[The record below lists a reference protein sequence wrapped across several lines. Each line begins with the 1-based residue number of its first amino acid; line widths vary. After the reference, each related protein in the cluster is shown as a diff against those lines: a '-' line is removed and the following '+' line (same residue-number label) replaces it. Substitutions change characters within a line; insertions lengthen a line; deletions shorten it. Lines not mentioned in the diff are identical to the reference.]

1 MQRGWL
7 LVGPVVMILAVFAA
21 PAFAENEG
29 KDHGEESKKKLEEVR
44 TVVEGQGEPKDILER
59 VKKLLEKKHE
69 ENIFTGFLDLSI
81 WTIVVFLILFV
92 VLRKYAWGPMME
104 GLENREKNIRGELES
119 AQKANADAQALRA
132 DFERQIKE
140 AQQKVRDMI
149 DEARKN
155 GEQLKTDLVNQGTA
169 AIQAEKERAR
179 RELETEA
186 EQERVKLFQQVT
198 HLASLVSAKAVRR
211 QLTIEDQ
218 HRLVDE
224 ALNDLGVAANE
235 RQRVLASIQ

>member
-1 MQRGWL
+1 MQRVWL
-7 LVGPVVMILAVFAA
+7 LLGLGVLLLVLSAA
-21 PAFAENEG
+21 GARAQHPPDEPGAKSPTGEAIEHAEE
-29 KDHGEESKKKLEEVR
+29 KEKS
-44 TVVEGQGEPKDILER
+44 DIFE
-59 VKKLLEKKHE
+59 
-69 ENIFTGFLDLSI
+69 GFLDLSI
-81 WTIVVFLILFV
+81 WTIVVFLILFF

-132 DFERQIKE
+132 DFERKINE
-140 AQQKVRDMI
+140 AQQQVRSMI

-169 AIQAEKERAR
+169 AVHAEKDRAR
-179 RELETEA
+179 RELQTEA

-198 HLASLVSAKAVRR
+198 QLASLVSAKAVRR

>member
-1 MQRGWL
+1 MQRVWLLLGLGVLLLALSAGAAWAQERHEAGGDAKPPGTAPIKEAAEHAQHEEESNIFKGWL
-7 LVGPVVMILAVFAA
+7 
-21 PAFAENEG
+21 
-29 KDHGEESKKKLEEVR
+29 
-44 TVVEGQGEPKDILER
+44 
-59 VKKLLEKKHE
+59 
-69 ENIFTGFLDLSI
+69 DLGL
-81 WTIVVFLILFV
+81 WTIVVFLVLFF
-92 VLRKYAWGPMME
+92 VLRRYAWGPMLE
-104 GLENREKNIRGELES
+104 GLENREKHIRGELES

-132 DFERQIKE
+132 EFDRKINE
-140 AQQKVRDMI
+140 AHQQVQAMI

-169 AIQAEKERAR
+169 AIQAEKDRAR
-179 RELETEA
+179 RELQTEA

-198 HLASLVSAKAVRR
+198 QLASLVSAKAVRR
-211 QLTIEDQ
+211 QMTIEDQ

>member
-7 LVGPVVMILAVFAA
+7 LLGLGVVLLMLFAA
-21 PAFAENEG
+21 SGRTQEHHEPGGDAKPPGTAPIKEAAEHAQHE
-29 KDHGEESKKKLEEVR
+29 EES
-44 TVVEGQGEPKDILER
+44 
-59 VKKLLEKKHE
+59 
-69 ENIFTGFLDLSI
+69 NIFKGWLDLGL
-81 WTIVVFLILFV
+81 WTIVVFLVLFF
-92 VLRKYAWGPMME
+92 VLRKYAWGPMLE

-119 AQKANADAQALRA
+119 AQKANAEAQALRA
-132 DFERQIKE
+132 EFERKIND
-140 AQQKVRDMI
+140 AQQQVRAMI

-155 GEQLKTDLVNQGTA
+155 GEQLKADMQNQAAA
-169 AIQAEKERAR
+169 AIQAEKDRAR
-179 RELETEA
+179 RELQTEA

-198 HLASLVSAKAVRR
+198 QLASLVSAKAVRR
-211 QLTIEDQ
+211 QMTIEDQ

>member
-1 MQRGWL
+1 MQRVWL
-7 LVGPVVMILAVFAA
+7 LVGLGVLLLVLSAAGARAQHPTDEPGAKSPVGDATEHAGH
-21 PAFAENEG
+21 E
-29 KDHGEESKKKLEEVR
+29 EES
-44 TVVEGQGEPKDILER
+44 
-59 VKKLLEKKHE
+59 
-69 ENIFTGFLDLSI
+69 NIFKGALDLSI
-81 WTIVVFLILFV
+81 WTIVVFLVLFF
-92 VLRKYAWGPMME
+92 VLRKFAWGPMME
-104 GLENREKNIRGELES
+104 GLENREKNIRGELEG
-119 AQKANADAQALRA
+119 AQKANAEAQTLRQE
-132 DFERQIKE
+132 FERKINE
-140 AQQKVRDMI
+140 AQQQVRAMI

-169 AIQAEKERAR
+169 AIQAEKDRAR
-179 RELETEA
+179 RELQTEA

-198 HLASLVSAKAVRR
+198 QLASLVSAKAVRR

>member
-1 MQRGWL
+1 MQRVWL
-7 LVGPVVMILAVFAA
+7 LLGSGVLLLVLFAA
-21 PAFAENEG
+21 GARAQHPADEPGAKSPADEATREAE
-29 KDHGEESKKKLEEVR
+29 KKEES
-44 TVVEGQGEPKDILER
+44 DIF
-59 VKKLLEKKHE
+59 K
-69 ENIFTGFLDLSI
+69 GALDLSI
-81 WTIVVFLILFV
+81 WTIVVFLVLFF
-92 VLRKYAWGPMME
+92 VLRKFAWGPMME

-119 AQKANADAQALRA
+119 AQKANADAQALRSE
-132 DFERQIKE
+132 FERKINE
-140 AQQKVRDMI
+140 AQQQVRAMI

-179 RELETEA
+179 RELQTEA

-198 HLASLVSAKAVRR
+198 QLASLVSAKAVRR